1 MHIDLERIAAIQR
14 SVIGA
19 VLLVAIVM
27 VTYRSLAWVARRIRR
42 IQEWWSAWNARVAD
56 RDIAPTAQALQRL
69 GLADL
74 PIHDLREAGR
84 KTAGSVKL
92 RYQLLTFAVSMGAF
106 DLLIAVIK
114 TIDTQRVQPD
124 LRPPALML
132 AGVTLPLLMWAAR
145 RGKAIAGY
153 RFLLSI
159 MAAIEACEAVAS
171 ADTSARHQALRHLD
185 DTCSIVRR
193 SLLRVHRISNSVRRG
208 SPRQRSTKRHAAL
221 VVAKLQLAE
230 AQVDTKG
237 IGGLRSLAALL
248 AKIGN
253 SYAAGNAGRLLPEQR
268 LRGTVPV
275 ANREGLRL
283 VAVVSA
289 PVAAVC
295 LAVLTGLP
303 SGVETVLAAAVAVV
317 AAAAAYGPR
326 VAIAKA
332 AEIMSILKQ

>member
-1 MHIDLERIAAIQR
+1 MPPRSLEHTTAPPPSGTKLGRVGSECQR
-14 SVIGA
+14 STPGSSYAHRLGA
-19 VLLVAIVM
+19 HSRDPAVGHRSC
-27 VTYRSLAWVARRIRR
+27 VTRCHSDGDVPTLAWVARRIRR

-145 RGKAIAGY
+145 RGKAIVGY

-185 DTCSIVRR
+185 DTCSIVWR

-221 VVAKLQLAE
+221 VVNRSGS
-230 AQVDTKG
+230 D
-237 IGGLRSLAALL
+237 GG
-248 AKIGN
+248 
-253 SYAAGNAGRLLPEQR
+253 
-268 LRGTVPV
+268 
-275 ANREGLRL
+275 
-283 VAVVSA
+283 
-289 PVAAVC
+289 
-295 LAVLTGLP
+295 
-303 SGVETVLAAAVAVV
+303 
-317 AAAAAYGPR
+317 
-326 VAIAKA
+326 
-332 AEIMSILKQ
+332 SIP